1 MVMIEDVYHSSLKFL
16 YPLSLKRT
24 FEMIGMEAMRL
35 VEAKYSSVFMMN
47 EGRLR
52 RMYASS
58 PALYEVQARKRGVTY
73 QAYKSGKPVLRKED
87 ELETTHPKFAEI
99 EIGEDLS
106 IPLTYNKI
114 TLGVLSVLSERGK
127 RFSKKDIAILKL
139 FSPLAMMA
147 LRKALLYN
155 ELHKALNERDLFI
168 SIASHE
174 LKNPLTSIYAYS
186 QIIAN
191 KIKKGEMPEMD
202 KVDRLLLEELRL
214 NKIMSDFLEVNRIKT
229 GKISFE
235 MKKINLLE
243 VLESAMESFRNID
256 KEEHRLRSRFER
268 QKAVVWG
275 DPDKIHQA
283 ILNVITNSGKYSEK
297 NSLITVSLKQEE
309 DYFRIEIKDRGSGI
323 PEKDLPYVFDR
334 FYRADNTKNQGMG
347 IGLYLVKYII
357 LKHGGKL
364 EIKSRVNKG
373 TTVSILLPILNEKR
387 TGELQTKQNGGS

>member
-1 MVMIEDVYHSSLKFL
+1 
-16 YPLSLKRT
+16 
-24 FEMIGMEAMRL
+24 
-35 VEAKYSSVFMMN
+35 
-47 EGRLR
+47 
-52 RMYASS
+52 
-58 PALYEVQARKRGVTY
+58 
-73 QAYKSGKPVLRKED
+73 
-87 ELETTHPKFAEI
+87 
-99 EIGEDLS
+99 
-106 IPLTYNKI
+106 
-114 TLGVLSVLSERGK
+114 VLSVLSERGK

-297 NSLITVSLKQEE
+297 NSLITVSLEQEE